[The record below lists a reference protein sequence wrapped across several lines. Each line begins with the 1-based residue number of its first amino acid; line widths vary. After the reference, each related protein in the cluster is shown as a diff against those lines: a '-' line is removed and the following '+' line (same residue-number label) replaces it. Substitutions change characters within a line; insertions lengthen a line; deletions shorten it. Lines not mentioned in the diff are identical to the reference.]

1 MFMSSFITGMG
12 LVCGGIVMLIIVVCV
27 AAWLLD
33 K

>member
-1 MFMSSFITGMG
+1 MSSFITGMG